1 MIEIFPS
8 KLEGGALERH
18 PLEQA
23 TTIEAWLK
31 AKVRSYEP
39 RPVPPISIMRNGEMV
54 APATWG
60 FPQARR

>member
-8 KLEGGALERH
+8 KREGGPLERH

-31 AKVRSYEP
+31 AKVRGYES
-39 RPVPPISIMRNGEMV
+39 RPVPPITD
-54 APATWG
+54 PAG
-60 FPQARR
+60 QH